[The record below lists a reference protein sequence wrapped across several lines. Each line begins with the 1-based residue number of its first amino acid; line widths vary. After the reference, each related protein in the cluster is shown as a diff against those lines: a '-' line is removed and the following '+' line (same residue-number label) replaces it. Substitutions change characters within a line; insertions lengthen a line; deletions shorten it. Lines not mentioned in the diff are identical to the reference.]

1 MEKNK
6 KRIIFFMPSIEGGG
20 VEKNLILIANY
31 VSNHI
36 DNVSLITFDD
46 NFNKYYNK
54 KISILNVKKKVNKKY
69 SKYYK
74 YFCCLIVLIKEYIQ
88 NKDFLLFSFQEN
100 IYAIILSYFLG
111 FKIISRANSSPSGW
125 NKSIVKNFIFKFF
138 LKKADRIVVNSKAF
152 QREIKNKFNINSK
165 LIYNPLNKKEII
177 KKVNIN

>member
-46 NFNKYYNK
+46 NFNKYFNK

-88 NKDFLLFSFQEN
+88 NKDFLLF
-100 IYAIILSYFLG
+100 LV
-111 FKIISRANSSPSGW
+111 SSKYLC
-125 NKSIVKNFIFKFF
+125 NNFILFF
-138 LKKADRIVVNSKAF
+138 RF
-152 QREIKNKFNINSK
+152 
-165 LIYNPLNKKEII
+165 
-177 KKVNIN
+177 